1 MEDDGH
7 VDPEYNPGATVA
19 EATVY
24 GMGQLPSEMA
34 TPITQCEVLQCLEA
48 FAHRSRMGAYRGD
61 LPSTSAHFNTSRA
74 LMHARTFGRTA
85 PNREVQAVLRDLAAT
100 GLGEPPSELP
110 RWRGGRTSGAIEA
123 VLLCNL
129 GPTSEAEA
137 EALVPSLERCE
148 SRPDAHR
155 QLHRVLV
162 DLRAAHGRYAP
173 PPGVAGF
180 YRRAL

>member
-1 MEDDGH
+1 MDDDGH
-7 VDPEYNPGATVA
+7 VDPDYNPGATVS

-24 GMGQLPSEMA
+24 GRGQLPSAFA

-48 FAHRSRMGAYRGD
+48 YAYRSRWSYRGD
-61 LPSTSAHFNTSRA
+61 PPSSTSAHHNTSRA
-74 LMHARTFGRTA
+74 LTHARAFGRSA
-85 PNREVQAVLRDLAAT
+85 PTRELQVALRDFASA
-100 GLGEPPSELP
+100 GLGEPPAELP
-110 RWRGGRTSGAIEA
+110 RWRGGRSSAAIEA

-137 EALVPSLERCE
+137 EALVPTLERCE

-155 QLHRVLV
+155 QLRGVLV
-162 DLRAAHGRYAP
+162 DLRAIHG

-180 YRRAL
+180 HRRAF